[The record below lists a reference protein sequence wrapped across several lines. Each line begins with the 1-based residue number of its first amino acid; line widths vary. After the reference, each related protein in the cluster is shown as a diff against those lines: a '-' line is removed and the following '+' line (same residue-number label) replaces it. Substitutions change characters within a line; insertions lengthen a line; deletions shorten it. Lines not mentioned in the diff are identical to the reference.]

1 MKKESVVILL
11 IVTFV
16 VGFIV
21 GAVSGIK
28 FYSKEKASGQAAQGG
43 PPPQGSGASPVNP
56 EEINRLET
64 IVRNEPTNLRSLVA
78 LGNLYFDSNQFHKAI
93 DAYERSLAI
102 DPRNPDVRTDLGIMY
117 RAVRDYDRAVKEFRE
132 AARLDSAHINSRF
145 NLGIVL
151 QNDKKDITGAVA
163 AWEDF
168 LRVEPSGERASSVK
182 RELEQLK
189 SLAK

>member
-11 IVTFV
+11 IITFV
-16 VGFIV
+16 AGFIV
-21 GAVSGIK
+21 GVVSGIK
-28 FYSKEKASGQAAQGG
+28 FYSKEKGSGQVVQGG
-43 PPPQGSGASPVNP
+43 PPPQGSGAPPVNP

-64 IVRNEPTNLRSLVA
+64 IVRSEPTNLQALVA
-78 LGNLYFDSNQFHKAI
+78 LGNLYFDSNQFQKAI
-93 DAYERSLAI
+93 DVYERSLAI
-102 DPRNPDVRTDLGIMY
+102 DPRNPDVRTDLGVMY
-117 RAVRDYDRAVKEFRE
+117 RAVKDYDRAVKEFRE
-132 AARLDSAHINSRF
+132 AARLDPAHKNSRF

-151 QNDKKDITGAVA
+151 QNDKKDIQGAVV

-182 RELEQLK
+182 REIEQLK